1 MSCNVNM
8 AVAENYSNLIQMAK
22 NLSVLYVEDDLMIRQ
37 EFSLFLNRFFA
48 LVTTASNGEEGLTM
62 AIKDH
67 YDLIIS
73 DIKMPKMDGL
83 DMIEAIKCQL
93 PNQISLLL
101 SAHKEISMLQRSV
114 ELGIDG
120 YLFKPIKPQQT
131 VDTLTKVCSKIL
143 LERENR
149 LYKQHL
155 EEIIESKNRELT
167 QLYMIDKVST
177 LYTLGKLEQDIIQHP
192 QYSLALI
199 KISDFKSL
207 NDFYGYEIGNSI
219 LFQTAQFLKS
229 MVHGY
234 EESKL
239 YRISGAHF
247 ALLIDMQSHEL
258 ERFSRYII
266 HMFES
271 AEIKLDTEMIYLE
284 MDIGII
290 DAEEGLSLSNADIAL
305 REAER
310 SGKVTV
316 YAHNAQKE
324 QWRAEKLKCKD
335 MIKRG
340 LIENRF
346 VPFYQPIVDNQT
358 KTIVKYE
365 ALGRLIL
372 PDGAIVNPGC
382 FLEVSKETKMY
393 TKISETIITQAM
405 DDFRDS
411 ECSISINLD
420 LEDIKNFHMREFLF
434 SQIEQF
440 PDPHRLVFELL
451 ESEGISTYENIDHFL
466 NRLKRYGCQ
475 VAIDDFGSGY
485 SNFERL
491 AKLNIDYIKID
502 GSLINNINESFLSQ
516 TIVEMVSSFAQKI
529 EIKTIAEFV
538 SNPSIESVV
547 VSMGVNES
555 QGYLFG
561 EPLPYSN
568 AMRFI
573 QTL

>member
-1 MSCNVNM
+1 MSCKPQTNLSENFNDLIRM
-8 AVAENYSNLIQMAK
+8 ARDI
-22 NLSVLYVEDDLMIRQ
+22 SVLYVEDDSMIRQ
-37 EFSLFLNRFFA
+37 EFSLFLQRFFSS
-48 LVTTASNGEEGLTM
+48 VSTATNGEEGFNM
-62 AIKDH
+62 AINDH

-83 DMIEAIKCQL
+83 DMIESIKIHL
-93 PNQISLLL
+93 PHQVSLLL

-131 VDTLTKVCSKIL
+131 VDTLIKVCSKIS

-149 LYKQHL
+149 RYKEHL
-155 EEIIESKNRELT
+155 EDMIESKNRELT
-167 QLYMIDKVST
+167 QLYMIDKVSG

-192 QYSLALI
+192 TYSLALI

-207 NDFYGYEIGNSI
+207 NDFYGYETGNSI
-219 LFQTAQFLKS
+219 LLQTAQCLQS
-229 MVHGY
+229 MIHGY
-234 EESKL
+234 EEAKL

-305 REAER
+305 REAEQN
-310 SGKVTV
+310 GKVTV
-316 YAHNAQKE
+316 FTRNTQKE

-346 VPFYQPIVDNQT
+346 VPFYQPIIDNRT
-358 KTIVKYE
+358 KSIVKYE
-365 ALGRLIL
+365 ALARLIL
-372 PDGAIVNPGC
+372 PDGTLINPGC

-393 TKISETIITQAM
+393 TSISETIIAQAM
-405 DDFRDS
+405 KDFRDS
-411 ECSISINLD
+411 ECSVSINLD
-420 LEDIKNFHMREFLF
+420 LEDIKSFHMRDFLF
-434 SQIEQF
+434 SQIEEF
-440 PDPHRLVFELL
+440 PEPHRLVFELL
-451 ESEGISTYENIDHFL
+451 ESEGISSYEHIDHFL
-466 NRLKRYGCQ
+466 NRLKSYGCQ

-502 GSLINNINESFLSQ
+502 GSLINNIHESFLSQ
-516 TIVEMVSSFAQKI
+516 TIVEMVSSFAKKI

-568 AMRFI
+568 TMRFI

>member
-1 MSCNVNM
+1 MSYKSHGSLSEKYND
-8 AVAENYSNLIQMAK
+8 LIQIAK
-22 NLSVLYVEDDLMIRQ
+22 NITVLYVEDDPMIRQ
-37 EFSLFLNRFFA
+37 EFSLFLERFFSS
-48 LVTTASNGEEGLTM
+48 VTTAANGLEGLNM
-62 AIKDH
+62 ATENR

-73 DIKMPKMDGL
+73 DIKMPKIDGL
-83 DMIEAIKCQL
+83 DMIEKIKSLL
-93 PNQISLLL
+93 PDQVSILL

-120 YLFKPIKPQQT
+120 YLFKPIKPEQT

-143 LERENR
+143 MERENR

-155 EEIIESKNRELT
+155 EEIIDAKNEELT
-167 QLYMIDKVST
+167 ELYTIDRVSR
-177 LYTLGKLEQDIIQHP
+177 LHTLGKLEQDIVQYSD
-192 QYSLALI
+192 YSLALI

-219 LFQTAQFLKS
+219 LLQTAQFLQT
-229 MVHGY
+229 MVYGY
-234 EESKL
+234 EEAKL

-247 ALLIDMQSHEL
+247 ALLIDMPSYEL

-271 AEIKLDTEMIYLE
+271 TQIRIDTEMIYLE

-310 SGKVTV
+310 NGKVMV
-316 YAHNAQKE
+316 YSRNPQKE
-324 QWRAEKLKCKD
+324 KQRSEKLKCKD

-346 VPFYQPIVDNQT
+346 VPFYQPIIDNKT
-358 KTIVKYE
+358 KSIVKYE
-365 ALGRLIL
+365 ALARLL
-372 PDGAIVNPGC
+372 LSDGTVVHPGC

-393 TKISETIITQAM
+393 TKISEKIIAQAM
-405 DDFRDS
+405 EDFRDS
-411 ECSISINLD
+411 ECSVSINLD
-420 LEDIKNFHMREFLF
+420 LEDIKSFQMRDFLF
-434 SQIEQF
+434 SQIERF
-440 PDPHRLVFELL
+440 PEPHRLVFELL
-451 ESEGISTYENIDHFL
+451 ESEGISSYENIDYFL
-466 NRLKRYGCQ
+466 DRLKNFGCQ

-502 GSLINNINESFLSQ
+502 GSLINNIDESFLSQ

-529 EIKTIAEFV
+529 EIKTIAEYV
-538 SNPSIESVV
+538 SKPSVESIV

-561 EPLPYSN
+561 QPIPYAES
-568 AMRFI
+568 MRFI

>member
-1 MSCNVNM
+1 MSYKPQTSLS
-8 AVAENYSNLIQMAK
+8 ENFHDLIQMAE
-22 NLSVLYVEDDLMIRQ
+22 NITVLYVEDDPMIRQ
-37 EFSLFLNRFFA
+37 EFSLFLQRFFSS
-48 LVTTASNGEEGLTM
+48 VTTASNGEEGLYRVS
-62 AIKDH
+62 KDR
-67 YDLIIS
+67 YDLVIS

-83 DMIEAIKCQL
+83 DMIERIKSDFPDQV
-93 PNQISLLL
+93 SVLL

-143 LERENR
+143 MERENR

-155 EEIIESKNRELT
+155 EEMIESKNRELT
-167 QLYMIDKVST
+167 KLYTIDRVSGM
-177 LYTLGKLEQDIIQHP
+177 YTLGKLEQDIAQHP
-192 QYSLALI
+192 RYSLALI
-199 KISDFKSL
+199 KISDFKSF

-219 LFQTAQFLKS
+219 LLQTGQFLQT
-229 MVHGY
+229 MIHGY
-234 EESKL
+234 EEAKL

-247 ALLIDMQSHEL
+247 ALLIDMPSYEL
-258 ERFSRYII
+258 ERFARYII

-271 AEIKLDTEMIYLE
+271 TEIRIETEMIYLE

-310 SGKVTV
+310 NGKVIV
-316 YAHNAQKE
+316 YSRNPQQEK
-324 QWRAEKLKCKD
+324 QRAEKLKCKD

-346 VPFYQPIVDNQT
+346 VPFYQPIIDNCT
-358 KTIVKYE
+358 KSIVKYE
-365 ALGRLIL
+365 ALARLIL
-372 PDGAIVNPGC
+372 ADGSIISPNC
-382 FLEVSKETKMY
+382 FLDVSKETKMY
-393 TKISETIITQAM
+393 TKISEKIIAQAM
-405 DDFRDS
+405 EDFRDS

-434 SQIEQF
+434 SKIEQF
-440 PDPHRLVFELL
+440 PEPNRLVFELL
-451 ESEGISTYENIDHFL
+451 ESEGISSYENIDYFL
-466 NRLKRYGCQ
+466 ERLKSFGCQ

-502 GSLINNINESFLSQ
+502 GSLINNIDESFLSQ

-538 SNPSIESVV
+538 SNTSVESIV

-561 EPLPYSN
+561 QPIPY
-568 AMRFI
+568 AETMRFI
-573 QTL
+573 RTL

>member
-1 MSCNVNM
+1 MSYNLHV
-8 AVAENYSNLIQMAK
+8 AVAENYSHLMQMAK
-22 NLSVLYVEDDLMIRQ
+22 KLSVLYVEDDAMIRQ
-37 EFSLFLNRFFA
+37 EFSLFLQRFFSS
-48 LVTTASNGEEGLTM
+48 VTTASNGAEGLEM
-62 AIKDH
+62 ASKDR

-83 DMIEAIKCQL
+83 DMIEAIK
-93 PNQISLLL
+93 NQFPDQASMLL

-114 ELGIDG
+114 ELGVDG
-120 YLFKPIKPQQT
+120 YLFKPIRPQQT
-131 VDTLTKVCSKIL
+131 IDTLAKVCSKIL
-143 LERENR
+143 MIRENS

-155 EEIIESKNRELT
+155 EEMIESKNRELI
-167 QLYMIDKVST
+167 QLYMIDRVSG
-177 LYTLGKLEQDIIQHP
+177 LYTLGKLEQDIVQFP
-192 QYSLALI
+192 KYSLALM

-219 LFQTAQFLKS
+219 LLQTAQFLQA

-234 EESKL
+234 EEAKL
-239 YRISGAHF
+239 YRVSGAHF
-247 ALLIDMQSHEL
+247 ALLIEIPSHDL
-258 ERFSRYII
+258 ERFARYII

-271 AEIKLDTEMIYLE
+271 TEIKLDTEMIYLE

-290 DAEEGLSLSNADIAL
+290 DGDEGLSLSNADIAL
-305 REAER
+305 REAEQN
-310 SGKVTV
+310 GKVTV
-316 YAHNAQKE
+316 YSHNTTE
-324 QWRAEKLKCKD
+324 DRLRSEKLKCKD

-346 VPFYQPIVDNQT
+346 VPFYQPIIDNQT

-365 ALGRLIL
+365 ALARLIL
-372 PDGAIVNPGC
+372 PDGTVVNPGC

-393 TKISETIITQAM
+393 TKISEIIIAQAM
-405 DDFRDS
+405 EDFKDS

-420 LEDIKNFHMREFLF
+420 LEDIKSFQMRDFLF
-434 SQIEQF
+434 TQIEQF
-440 PDPHRLVFELL
+440 PQPHRLVFELL

-466 NRLKRYGCQ
+466 NRLKSYGCR

-502 GSLINNINESFLSQ
+502 GSLISNIDESFLSQ
-516 TIVEMVSSFAQKI
+516 TIVEMVSSFARKI

-538 SNPSIESVV
+538 SKSSVESIV

-561 EPLPYSN
+561 QPLPYSET
-568 AMRFI
+568 MRFI

>member
-1 MSCNVNM
+1 MSYKSHGSLSEKYND
-8 AVAENYSNLIQMAK
+8 LIQIAK
-22 NLSVLYVEDDLMIRQ
+22 NITVLYVEDDPMIRQ
-37 EFSLFLNRFFA
+37 EFSLFLERFFSS
-48 LVTTASNGEEGLTM
+48 VTTAANGLEGLNM
-62 AIKDH
+62 ATENR

-73 DIKMPKMDGL
+73 DIKMPKIDGL
-83 DMIEAIKCQL
+83 DMIEKIKSLL
-93 PNQISLLL
+93 PDQVSILL

-120 YLFKPIKPQQT
+120 YLFKPIKPEQT

-143 LERENR
+143 MERENR

-155 EEIIESKNRELT
+155 EEIIDSKNVELT
-167 QLYMIDKVST
+167 ELYTIDRVSR
-177 LYTLGKLEQDIIQHP
+177 LHTLGKLEQDIVQYSD
-192 QYSLALI
+192 YSLALI

-219 LFQTAQFLKS
+219 LLQTAQFLQT

-234 EESKL
+234 EEAKL

-247 ALLIDMQSHEL
+247 ALLIDMPSYEL

-271 AEIKLDTEMIYLE
+271 TQIRIDTEMIYLE

-310 SGKVTV
+310 NGKVMV
-316 YAHNAQKE
+316 YSRNPQKE
-324 QWRAEKLKCKD
+324 KQRAEKLKCKD
-335 MIKRG
+335 IIKRG
-340 LIENRF
+340 LLESRF
-346 VPFYQPIVDNQT
+346 VPFYQPIIDNRT
-358 KTIVKYE
+358 KSIVKYE
-365 ALGRLIL
+365 ALARLL
-372 PDGAIVNPGC
+372 LSDGTVVHPGC

-393 TKISETIITQAM
+393 TKISEKIIAQAM
-405 DDFRDS
+405 EDFKDS
-411 ECSISINLD
+411 ECSVSINLD
-420 LEDIKNFHMREFLF
+420 LEDIKSFQMRDFLF
-434 SQIEQF
+434 SQIERF
-440 PDPHRLVFELL
+440 PEPHRLVFELL
-451 ESEGISTYENIDHFL
+451 ESEGISSYENIDYFL
-466 NRLKRYGCQ
+466 DRLKSFGCQ

-502 GSLINNINESFLSQ
+502 GSLINNIDESFLSK

-529 EIKTIAEFV
+529 EIKTIAEYV
-538 SNPSIESVV
+538 SKPSVESIV

-561 EPLPYSN
+561 QPIPYAES
-568 AMRFI
+568 MRFI